1 MVVSSLTSSKY
12 WDIGENHLTEHIYDQ
27 TANFH
32 WSTTNSLMYLQ
43 YMYKQNE
50 FVDVLTTS
58 NRHIQAVMN
67 NL

>member
-1 MVVSSLTSSKY
+1 
-12 WDIGENHLTEHIYDQ
+12 
-27 TANFH
+27 
-32 WSTTNSLMYLQ
+32 MYLQ

>member
-1 MVVSSLTSSKY
+1 
-12 WDIGENHLTEHIYDQ
+12 
-27 TANFH
+27 
-32 WSTTNSLMYLQ
+32 
-43 YMYKQNE
+43 MYKQNE